1 MEYCIKFDADEYIDI
16 LVKQRNSSGSPSV
29 RTIVNNADIIYS
41 KMQQFAMD
49 LLYYGRL
56 AAQNLIEKEQEDIEI
71 ER

>member
-1 MEYCIKFDADEYIDI
+1 
-16 LVKQRNSSGSPSV
+16 
-29 RTIVNNADIIYS
+29 
-41 KMQQFAMD
+41 MQQFAMD